1 MEHVDDLTVQY
12 EDGGEV
18 VIEELDKVVL
28 SKGSW
33 ATLLFKY
40 RQWDNRKNEMSAVKY
55 TIRRYQKRNGQYRQQ
70 AKFNISSAK
79 QAQGLVEALT
89 TWIGEDLQS

>member
-18 VIEELDKVVL
+18 VIEELGKVVL

-33 ATLLFKY
+33 ATVLYKY

-55 TIRRYQKRNGQYRQQ
+55 TIRRYQKRNGTFRQQ
-70 AKFNISSAK
+70 AKFNISSVE
-79 QAQGLVEALT
+79 QAQGLVNTLNA
-89 TWIGEDLQS
+89 WIPDDG

>member
-12 EDGGEV
+12 EDEGEV
-18 VIEELDKVVL
+18 VIEELDKVIL

-33 ATLLFKY
+33 ATILYKY
-40 RQWDNRKNEMSAVKY
+40 RQWDQRKNEMSAVKY
-55 TIRRYQKRNGQYRQQ
+55 TIRRYQKRNGAYRQQ

-79 QAQGLVEALT
+79 QAQGLVEALSS
-89 TWIGEDLQS
+89 WVREDLS

>member
-1 MEHVDDLTVQY
+1 MEHIDDLTVQY

-33 ATLLFKY
+33 ATVVFKY

-55 TIRRYQKRNGQYRQQ
+55 TIRRYQKRNGSYRQQ

-79 QAQGLVEALT
+79 QAQGLIDALGS
-89 TWIGEDLQS
+89 WVAEDLS

>member
-18 VIEELDKVVL
+18 VIEELGKVVL

-33 ATLLFKY
+33 ATVLYKY

-55 TIRRYQKRNGQYRQQ
+55 TIRRYQKRNGEYRQQ

-79 QAQGLVEALT
+79 QAQGIVDALNA
-89 TWIGEDLQS
+89 WIPEDMA